1 MSRLLFIPNQDVV
14 ASDTRTDVYIKI
26 GERRIR
32 LCFYIDG
39 DVRIDR
45 LGDENAIVPEV
56 LQATVGSLISIFAQ
70 ERDAKL
76 TIEKHNKR
84 VWHSD
89 DSLAEKIYLIDKI
102 EKDFL
107 PESGLGIGW
116 ANALALDSD
125 VRWNT
130 RTMLDA
136 PISVL
141 KDFIDGKL

>member
-1 MSRLLFIPNQDVV
+1 MSKLLFIPNQDVV
-14 ASDTRTDVYIKI
+14 ASDTRTDIYVKI
-26 GERRIR
+26 GERRVR
-32 LCFYIDG
+32 VCFYKDG

-45 LGDENAIVPEV
+45 LGDENAIIPEG

-76 TIEKHNKR
+76 TIEKYNRR
-84 VWHSD
+84 VSHSD
-89 DSLAEKIYLIDKI
+89 DSMAEKIYLIDKI
-102 EKDFL
+102 EKDFE

-116 ANALALDSD
+116 ANARVLDSD